1 MHIVNTRGDLIS
13 SPTPPPSPNHATRKH
28 RVHNYDST
36 LHPHIKATIKQTKQD
51 ETTKRDQTVDSYNF
65 IEYYWYLNNTGLTN
79 LTNLI
84 LLIDMQD

>member
-1 MHIVNTRGDLIS
+1 M
-13 SPTPPPSPNHATRKH
+13 
-28 RVHNYDST
+28 
-36 LHPHIKATIKQTKQD
+36 KQTKQD

-84 LLIDMQD
+84 LLIDMQDERTEGYIQKADYCRKRLTLSIVMTR